1 MAASTGIPTAGK
13 AHLANRILGSGTEPK
28 YIAVGTGSATVV
40 AGDTTLA
47 TEVDSRV
54 TGTSSR
60 TTTTSTNDTYTVT
73 GTYTCG
79 ATPRVIT
86 ECGLFDSATSAGSI
100 LFLRSVLTNSASL
113 VQNDTIAFTFNVQIT
128 NTIA

>member
-13 AHLANRILGSGTEPK
+13 ALLANRILGAGTEPK
-28 YIAVGTGSATVV
+28 YIAVGTGTATVV
-40 AGDTTLA
+40 AGDTALQ

-54 TGTSSR
+54 TGTSTR
-60 TTTTSTNDTYTVT
+60 TTTFSSNDTYTVT

-79 ATPRVIT
+79 ATARVIT
-86 ECGLFDSATSAGSI
+86 ECGLFDQSALGGT

>member
-1 MAASTGIPTAGK
+1 MAASTGIPTVGK
-13 AHLANRILGSGTEPK
+13 ALLANRIIGSGTEPK
-28 YIAVGTGSATVV
+28 YIAVGTGTATVV
-40 AGDTTLA
+40 AGDTALA

-54 TGTSSR
+54 SGSSSR

-73 GTYTCG
+73 GTFTCG
-79 ATPRVIT
+79 ATARVIT
-86 ECGLFDSATSAGSI
+86 ECGLFDASTAGT

-113 VQNDTIAFTFNVQIT
+113 VNGDQIAFTFNVQVT